1 MLKIFATAKLIVIC
15 LLYLNKNYLLN
26 REGLSYFIK
35 KELILNKGSKKK
47 FKFNRLI
54 KRIK

>member
-1 MLKIFATAKLIVIC
+1 MLKIFATAKLIVIG

-47 FKFNRLI
+47 I
-54 KRIK
+54 